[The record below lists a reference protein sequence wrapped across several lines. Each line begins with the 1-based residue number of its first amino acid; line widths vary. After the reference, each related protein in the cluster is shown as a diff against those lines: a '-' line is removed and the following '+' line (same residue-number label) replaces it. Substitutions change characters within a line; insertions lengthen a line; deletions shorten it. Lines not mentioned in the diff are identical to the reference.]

1 MLIQPLLIKRI
12 ILSTL
17 FLCILS
23 ASALRAQTGF
33 QTLIVNFYGDS
44 LTIQTPASPALV
56 NQNTLS
62 EPEIINFYEGLKEQ
76 GFARVVEKLVAYK
89 KEHQL
94 DDWLY
99 YQLIRTVAGSISAKA
114 ANYHKYTLLKWF
126 LLKQSGYDATIS
138 YCQNTL
144 LLYVQT
150 NEEVFDVP
158 YHMKNNKQYVC
169 MNYHDYGEIDFKKE
183 SFKEVKVEAGISET
197 AFTYK
202 ITRLPDFKPE
212 NYAVK
217 ELQFDF
223 GQRDYH
229 FKVLVNDQVK
239 NIFANYPVVDYS
251 FYFNIPLSKTT
262 YGSLIPLLKENIKGM
277 NQANGVDYL
286 MRFTRYAFAF
296 ETDTKNFGK
305 EKRLSPEQTLM
316 YENSDCEDRAA
327 FFFYLVKEIYDLPM
341 IVLSYPE
348 HITIGVQFS
357 KPVGKPV
364 YYNGNEYSICEATP
378 QRQDLKL
385 GQSIPHLKKVPYDV
399 VYEYRPGKQ

>member
-1 MLIQPLLIKRI
+1 MFVKSIITLILLVSN
-12 ILSTL
+12 LL
-17 FLCILS
+17 
-23 ASALRAQTGF
+23 ALNVHAQTGRNT
-33 QTLIVNFYGDS
+33 QLINFYGDS
-44 LTIQTPASPALV
+44 IFLQTPASPALG
-56 NQNTLS
+56 NKNKLS
-62 EPEIINFYEGLKEQ
+62 EPVIINFYEELKKQ
-76 GFARVVEKLVAYK
+76 GFATIVENLVAYK

-99 YQLIRTVAGSISAKA
+99 YQLIRTVAGVITPKA
-114 ANYHKYTLLKWF
+114 ANYHKYTLIKWF

-138 YCQNTL
+138 YFNNKML
-144 LLYVQT
+144 FYVQT
-150 NEEVFDVP
+150 DEEVFEVP

-169 MNYHDYGEIDFKKE
+169 LNYHDYGEIDFKKE
-183 SFKEVKVEAGISET
+183 SFKEVKVEPGKSLI

-202 ITRLPDFKPE
+202 ITRLPEFKPE

-217 ELQFDF
+217 ELQFDY
-223 GQRDYH
+223 GQHDYH

-239 NIFANYPVVDYS
+239 KIFANYPVVDYA

-262 YGSLIPLLKENIKGM
+262 YGSLIPLLRENIKGM
-277 NQANGVDYL
+277 SQANGVDYL

-305 EKRLSPEQTLM
+305 EKRLSPEQTLL

-348 HITIGVQFS
+348 HITIAVQFS
-357 KPVGKPV
+357 KPVGNPI
-364 YYNGNEYSICEATP
+364 YYKGNEYSICEATP

-385 GQSIPHLKKVPYDV
+385 GQSIPHLKKIPFDV
-399 VYEYRPGKQ
+399 VYEYRPQK

>member
-1 MLIQPLLIKRI
+1 MFFKRI
-12 ILSTL
+12 ILSIL
-17 FLCILS
+17 FLCSLS
-23 ASALRAQTGF
+23 ASALHAEIRNN
-33 QTLIVNFYGDS
+33 TLVVNFYGDS
-44 LTIQTPASPALV
+44 IPLQMQEPPAFGD
-56 NQNTLS
+56 QNNLS
-62 EPEIINFYEGLKEQ
+62 EPAIINFYKGLREQ
-76 GFARVVEKLVAYK
+76 GFITIVENLVAYK

-99 YQLIRTVAGSISAKA
+99 YQLIRTVAGAITPKA
-114 ANYHKYTLLKWF
+114 ANYHKYTLMKWF
-126 LLKQSGYDATIS
+126 LLTQSGYDATIS
-138 YCQNTL
+138 YYNKKM
-144 LLYVQT
+144 LLYIQT
-150 NEEVFDVP
+150 DEEVFEVP
-158 YHMKNNKQYVC
+158 YHMKNDKQYVC
-169 MNYHDYGEIDFKKE
+169 LNYHDYGEIDFKKE
-183 SFKEVKVEAGISET
+183 SFKEVKVEPGKSLI

-202 ITRLPDFKPE
+202 ITRLPEFKPE

-217 ELQFDF
+217 ELQFDY

-239 NIFANYPVVDYS
+239 KIFANYPVVDYS

-262 YGSLIPLLKENIKGM
+262 YSSLIPLLKKNVKAM
-277 NQANGVDYL
+277 KQANGVDYL

-305 EKRLSPEQTLM
+305 EKRLSPEQTLL

-348 HITIGVQFS
+348 HITIAVQFS
-357 KPVGKPV
+357 KPVGNPI
-364 YYNGNEYSICEATP
+364 YYKGNEYSVCEATP

-385 GQSIPHLKKVPYDV
+385 GQSIPHLKKVPFDV
-399 VYEYRPGKQ
+399 VYEYRPQK

>member
-1 MLIQPLLIKRI
+1 MFVKSIILLILL
-12 ILSTL
+12 LSNL
-17 FLCILS
+17 L
-23 ASALRAQTGF
+23 ALDVHAQTGRN
-33 QTLIVNFYGDS
+33 TRIINFYGDS
-44 LTIQTPASPALV
+44 IFLQTPASPALGTK
-56 NQNTLS
+56 NKLS
-62 EPEIINFYEGLKEQ
+62 EPVIINFYEELKKQ
-76 GFARVVEKLVAYK
+76 GFATIVENLVAYK

-99 YQLIRTVAGSISAKA
+99 YQLIRTVAGVITPKA
-114 ANYHKYTLLKWF
+114 ANYHKYTLIKWF

-138 YCQNTL
+138 YFNNKML
-144 LLYVQT
+144 FYVQT
-150 NEEVFDVP
+150 DEEVFEVP

-169 MNYHDYGEIDFKKE
+169 LNYHDYGEIDFKKE
-183 SFKEVKVEAGISET
+183 SFKEVKVEPGKSLI

-202 ITRLPDFKPE
+202 ITRLPEFKPE

-217 ELQFDF
+217 ELQFDY
-223 GQRDYH
+223 GQRDYY

-239 NIFANYPVVDYS
+239 KIFANYPVVDYA

-262 YGSLIPLLKENIKGM
+262 YGSLIPLIRENIKGM
-277 NQANGVDYL
+277 SQANGVDYL

-305 EKRLSPEQTLM
+305 EKRLSPEQTLL

-348 HITIGVQFS
+348 HITIAVQFS
-357 KPVGKPV
+357 KPVGNPI
-364 YYNGNEYSICEATP
+364 YYKGNEYSICEATP
-378 QRQDLKL
+378 QQQDLKL
-385 GQSIPHLKKVPYDV
+385 GQSIPHLKKVPFDV
-399 VYEYRPGKQ
+399 VYEYRPQK

>member
-1 MLIQPLLIKRI
+1 MH
-12 ILSTL
+12 
-17 FLCILS
+17 
-23 ASALRAQTGF
+23 AQTGRNT
-33 QTLIVNFYGDS
+33 QIINFYGDS
-44 LTIQTPASPALV
+44 IFLQTPVSPALG
-56 NQNTLS
+56 NKNNLS
-62 EPEIINFYEGLKEQ
+62 EPVIINFYEELKKQ
-76 GFARVVEKLVAYK
+76 GFATIVENLVAYK

-99 YQLIRTVAGSISAKA
+99 YQLIRTVAGVITPKA
-114 ANYHKYTLLKWF
+114 ANYHKYTLVKWF
-126 LLKQSGYDATIS
+126 LLRQSGYDATIS
-138 YCQNTL
+138 YFNNKML
-144 LLYVQT
+144 FYVQT
-150 NEEVFDVP
+150 DEEVFEVP
-158 YHMKNNKQYVC
+158 YHMKNDKQYVC
-169 MNYHDYGEIDFKKE
+169 LNYHDYGEIDFKKE
-183 SFKEVKVEAGISET
+183 SFKEVKVEPVKSLI

-202 ITRLPDFKPE
+202 ITRLPEFKLE

-217 ELQFDF
+217 ELQFDY

-239 NIFANYPVVDYS
+239 KIFANYPVVDYA

-262 YGSLIPLLKENIKGM
+262 YGSLIPLLRENIKGM
-277 NQANGVDYL
+277 SQANGVDYL

-305 EKRLSPEQTLM
+305 EKRLSPEQTLL

-348 HITIGVQFS
+348 HITIAVQFS
-357 KPVGKPV
+357 KSVGNPI
-364 YYNGNEYSICEATP
+364 YYKGNEYSICEATP

-385 GQSIPHLKKVPYDV
+385 GQSIPHLKKVPFDV
-399 VYEYRPGKQ
+399 VYEYRPQK

>member
-1 MLIQPLLIKRI
+1 MFVKSIITLILLVSN
-12 ILSTL
+12 LL
-17 FLCILS
+17 
-23 ASALRAQTGF
+23 ALNVHAQTGRNT
-33 QTLIVNFYGDS
+33 QLINFYGDS
-44 LTIQTPASPALV
+44 IFLQTPASPALG
-56 NQNTLS
+56 NKNKLS
-62 EPEIINFYEGLKEQ
+62 EPVIINFYEELKKQ
-76 GFARVVEKLVAYK
+76 GFATIVENLVAYK

-99 YQLIRTVAGSISAKA
+99 YQLIRTVAGVITPKA
-114 ANYHKYTLLKWF
+114 ANYHKYTLIKWF

-138 YCQNTL
+138 YFNNKML
-144 LLYVQT
+144 FYVQT
-150 NEEVFDVP
+150 DEEVFEVP

-169 MNYHDYGEIDFKKE
+169 LNYHDYGEIDFKKE
-183 SFKEVKVEAGISET
+183 SFKEVKVEPGKSLI

-202 ITRLPDFKPE
+202 ITRLPEFKPE

-217 ELQFDF
+217 ELQFDY
-223 GQRDYH
+223 GQHDYH

-239 NIFANYPVVDYS
+239 KIFANYPVVDYA

-262 YGSLIPLLKENIKGM
+262 YGSLIPLLRENIKGM
-277 NQANGVDYL
+277 SQANGVDYL

-305 EKRLSPEQTLM
+305 EKRLSPEQTLL

-348 HITIGVQFS
+348 HITIAVQFS
-357 KPVGKPV
+357 KPVGNPI
-364 YYNGNEYSICEATP
+364 YYKGNEYSICEATP
-378 QRQDLKL
+378 QRLDLKL
-385 GQSIPHLKKVPYDV
+385 GQSIPHLKKVPFDV
-399 VYEYRPGKQ
+399 VYEYRPQK

>member
-1 MLIQPLLIKRI
+1 MH
-12 ILSTL
+12 
-17 FLCILS
+17 
-23 ASALRAQTGF
+23 AQTGRN
-33 QTLIVNFYGDS
+33 TRIINFYGDS
-44 LTIQTPASPALV
+44 IFLQTPASPALG
-56 NQNTLS
+56 NKNKLS
-62 EPEIINFYEGLKEQ
+62 EPVIINFYEELKKQ
-76 GFARVVEKLVAYK
+76 GFATIVENLVAYK

-99 YQLIRTVAGSISAKA
+99 YQLIRTVAGVITPKA
-114 ANYHKYTLLKWF
+114 VNYHKYTLIKWF

-138 YCQNTL
+138 YFNNKML
-144 LLYVQT
+144 FYVQT
-150 NEEVFDVP
+150 DEEVFEVP

-169 MNYHDYGEIDFKKE
+169 LNYHDYGEIDFKKE
-183 SFKEVKVEAGISET
+183 SFKEVKVEPGKSLI

-202 ITRLPDFKPE
+202 ITRLPEFKPE

-217 ELQFDF
+217 ELQFDY
-223 GQRDYH
+223 GQRDYY

-239 NIFANYPVVDYS
+239 KIFANYPVVDYA

-262 YGSLIPLLKENIKGM
+262 YGSLIPLLRENMKGM
-277 NQANGVDYL
+277 SQANGVDYL

-305 EKRLSPEQTLM
+305 EKRLSPEQTLL

-348 HITIGVQFS
+348 HITIAVQFS
-357 KPVGKPV
+357 KPVGNPI
-364 YYNGNEYSICEATP
+364 YYKGNEYSICEATP

-385 GQSIPHLKKVPYDV
+385 GQSIPHLKKVPFDV
-399 VYEYRPGKQ
+399 VYEYRPQK

>member
-1 MLIQPLLIKRI
+1 MH
-12 ILSTL
+12 
-17 FLCILS
+17 
-23 ASALRAQTGF
+23 AQTGRN
-33 QTLIVNFYGDS
+33 TRIINFYGDS
-44 LTIQTPASPALV
+44 IFLQTPASPALG
-56 NQNTLS
+56 NKNKLS
-62 EPEIINFYEGLKEQ
+62 EPVIINFYEELKKQ
-76 GFARVVEKLVAYK
+76 GFATIVENLVAYK

-99 YQLIRTVAGSISAKA
+99 YQLIRTVAGVITPKA
-114 ANYHKYTLLKWF
+114 ANYHKYTLIKWF

-138 YCQNTL
+138 YFNNKML
-144 LLYVQT
+144 FYVQT
-150 NEEVFDVP
+150 DEEVFEVP

-169 MNYHDYGEIDFKKE
+169 LNYHDYGEIDFKKE
-183 SFKEVKVEAGISET
+183 SFKEVKVEPGKSLI

-202 ITRLPDFKPE
+202 ITRLPEFKPE

-217 ELQFDF
+217 ELQFDYD
-223 GQRDYH
+223 QRDYH

-239 NIFANYPVVDYS
+239 KIFANYPVVDYA

-262 YGSLIPLLKENIKGM
+262 YGSLIPLLRENIKGM
-277 NQANGVDYL
+277 SQANGVDYL

-305 EKRLSPEQTLM
+305 EKRLSPEQTLL

-348 HITIGVQFS
+348 HITIAVQFS
-357 KPVGKPV
+357 KPVGNPI
-364 YYNGNEYSICEATP
+364 YYKGNEYSICEATP
-378 QRQDLKL
+378 QQQDLKL
-385 GQSIPHLKKVPYDV
+385 GQSIPHLKKVPFDV
-399 VYEYRPGKQ
+399 VYEYRPQK